1 MGSTKKYWKG
11 IGELN
16 ETPEFLQSRDQ
27 EFSTQTSVEEF
38 LSDESLNETSTAR
51 RDFLKFL
58 GFSVAAATVAACETP
73 VTKVIPYVNKPENVT
88 PGLATWYSST
98 YYDGNSYASI
108 LVKTREGRP
117 IFIKGNKDHGITH
130 GGANPQIIASVLG
143 LYDSA
148 RLKDATENGNS
159 SDVSSVDKKI
169 SKELKAAKSVVLLS
183 STIISP
189 SIREAIN
196 ELGSS
201 INGEGSDKFE
211 HIQYDAVSYAGM
223 REANKATFGLTVNE
237 GSENGI
243 IPNYDFS
250 KAETIV
256 SVGAD
261 FLNSWLLPTQFTG
274 QYALTRNPDSKWM
287 SKHFQFETVM
297 SITGSNAD
305 YRGMI
310 KPSEEAKVLAYM
322 LKGMGAS
329 AAGVSSDL
337 NAGAKKI
344 ADQAIKALK
353 ASKGAALVVAGSN
366 NKAVQIL
373 ANKLNDVVGAYGSTI
388 DLNNPIELFMSEDA
402 AMSKFVKDV
411 ENGKGPDA
419 VIVYGAN
426 PAYSLPNGDKFAQ
439 GLKKIKTTIS
449 LAGYADETASNCTYV
464 VPDHHALEA
473 WADLRP
479 TKSHYAIAQPTIRPL
494 HNTVSALESF
504 LVWAGKAKREGKD
517 SKVAHNYIKQLWLQ
531 WGFPDQTKYTDSETY
546 WNMMVHNSCGDS
558 STTGEAVETA
568 FIDAAMSNI
577 ASGLPKTG
585 AKEVMLYQKAGLGIG
600 LQANNPW
607 LQELPDP
614 LTKVTWDN
622 CITMNP
628 VDMEGSY
635 ATSFDQEHGLNMA
648 TVKVGSKEITLPVF
662 PLPGQAK
669 DTVGIALGY
678 GRGANG
684 ENIGKAAFQTKE
696 YGGHVTDESG
706 KPAVIGANA
715 FAFTSTV
722 NGTTSYDATCTV
734 TKTEGVHMIAST
746 QIHQTVMGRHSVVR
760 ETTLDIYNHKDKE
773 AYNPAHVLSKLD
785 EHGHHVEVPV
795 GEVDLWDA
803 HPVEHIGHRWGMTID
818 LSSCIGCSSCLIACQ
833 SENNVPVVGK
843 TEIRKGRE
851 MHWIRIDRYFASDE
865 EVVPG
870 LRKDADTFSFA
881 EAEKP
886 ALNPKVVHMPMMCQ
900 HCNHASCET
909 VCPVAATT
917 HSNEGLNQMV
927 YNRCIGTR
935 YCANNCAYK
944 VRRFNW
950 FNYPSYKAQTEI
962 NPAQDDLGRMVLNP
976 DVTVRT
982 RGVMEKCSMCVQ
994 RIQEGKLGAKKEGRA
1009 VVDGDV
1015 TTACSDSCP
1024 TNAIS
1029 IGDWNDLTSMV
1040 RKGSQDK
1047 RAYQALEEVGVK
1059 PNVWYK
1065 VKVRNEENKDLDAL
1079 QVAKEPA
1086 HASHGEGHGEGHEEN
1101 SHH

>member
-449 LAGYADETASNCTYV
+449 LAGYADETASNC
-464 VPDHHALEA
+464 
-473 WADLRP
+473 
-479 TKSHYAIAQPTIRPL
+479 
-494 HNTVSALESF
+494 
-504 LVWAGKAKREGKD
+504 
-517 SKVAHNYIKQLWLQ
+517 
-531 WGFPDQTKYTDSETY
+531 
-546 WNMMVHNSCGDS
+546 NM
-558 STTGEAVETA
+558 
-568 FIDAAMSNI
+568 
-577 ASGLPKTG
+577 L
-585 AKEVMLYQKAGLGIG
+585 
-600 LQANNPW
+600 
-607 LQELPDP
+607 
-614 LTKVTWDN
+614 
-622 CITMNP
+622 
-628 VDMEGSY
+628 
-635 ATSFDQEHGLNMA
+635 
-648 TVKVGSKEITLPVF
+648 
-662 PLPGQAK
+662 
-669 DTVGIALGY
+669 
-678 GRGANG
+678 
-684 ENIGKAAFQTKE
+684 FQ
-696 YGGHVTDESG
+696 
-706 KPAVIGANA
+706 I
-715 FAFTSTV
+715 
-722 NGTTSYDATCTV
+722 
-734 TKTEGVHMIAST
+734 I
-746 QIHQTVMGRHSVVR
+746 
-760 ETTLDIYNHKDKE
+760 
-773 AYNPAHVLSKLD
+773 
-785 EHGHHVEVPV
+785 
-795 GEVDLWDA
+795 
-803 HPVEHIGHRWGMTID
+803 
-818 LSSCIGCSSCLIACQ
+818 
-833 SENNVPVVGK
+833 
-843 TEIRKGRE
+843 
-851 MHWIRIDRYFASDE
+851 MH
-865 EVVPG
+865 
-870 LRKDADTFSFA
+870 
-881 EAEKP
+881 
-886 ALNPKVVHMPMMCQ
+886 
-900 HCNHASCET
+900 
-909 VCPVAATT
+909 
-917 HSNEGLNQMV
+917 
-927 YNRCIGTR
+927 
-935 YCANNCAYK
+935 
-944 VRRFNW
+944 
-950 FNYPSYKAQTEI
+950 
-962 NPAQDDLGRMVLNP
+962 
-976 DVTVRT
+976 
-982 RGVMEKCSMCVQ
+982 
-994 RIQEGKLGAKKEGRA
+994 
-1009 VVDGDV
+1009 
-1015 TTACSDSCP
+1015 
-1024 TNAIS
+1024 
-1029 IGDWNDLTSMV
+1029 
-1040 RKGSQDK
+1040 
-1047 RAYQALEEVGVK
+1047 
-1059 PNVWYK
+1059 
-1065 VKVRNEENKDLDAL
+1065 
-1079 QVAKEPA
+1079 
-1086 HASHGEGHGEGHEEN
+1086 
-1101 SHH
+1101 